1 MASSARSRPS
11 NTANRQTKGLTPLPT
26 YQPPQGPLNE
36 AAQRALQ
43 NLSREHKLES
53 LKTRL
58 RAANNHLTHAAA
70 DVNERLQ
77 IKNVQYEK
85 QKRRQGPQEE
95 DEQDTIMETARHR
108 TEEMTGRLEG
118 SVRMIID
125 SSAEVDNVD
134 RALKE
139 LQENIVEGRGR
150 ILPTQST
157 LGASQFRQGR
167 ARRDQGADLD
177 DEEHEGDVE
186 NDSPMDVLKRK
197 IADKHSEYEAL
208 SMALRYHR

>member
-11 NTANRQTKGLTPLPT
+11 NTANRQSRGPTPLPI

-36 AAQRALQ
+36 SAQLALQ
-43 NLSREHKLES
+43 NLSREHKLDS

-85 QKRRQGPQEE
+85 HKRRQERQGSQEE
-95 DEQDTIMETARHR
+95 DEQDTIIANARQR
-108 TEEMTGRLEG
+108 TEEMTEKLEG
-118 SVRMIID
+118 RVRIIID
-125 SSAEVDNVD
+125 SSAEADNVD

-139 LQENIVEGRGR
+139 LQENIVDGRGR
-150 ILPTQST
+150 IIPTQST
-157 LGASQFRQGR
+157 LGASQFRQER
-167 ARRDQGADLD
+167 VRRRQGADLD
-177 DEEHEGDVE
+177 DEEGEEEVE
-186 NDSPMDVLKRK
+186 TDSPMDVLKRK
-197 IADKHSEYEAL
+197 IADKHLEYEAL
-208 SMALRYHR
+208 SMAQR